1 MESNFSGL
9 WTSQTIEAA
18 QRSPLGM
25 CKSTLYKILDRFLR
39 SADLCFSGTSL
50 PSQVWRADADKVTF
64 VSKEGVDV
72 KAEVF
77 NNYGDK

>member
-1 MESNFSGL
+1 MICGS
-9 WTSQTIEAA
+9 
-18 QRSPLGM
+18 
-25 CKSTLYKILDRFLR
+25 
-39 SADLCFSGTSL
+39 LCFFFDSFSDTSL